1 VNSITMADSKYA
13 DLPGIAYD
21 QPDSYETADL
31 PECNQNTDF
40 YEEETD
46 TIERLHISASEAFN
60 RFKGKTLDGKGID
73 FSDRLSKRLRTG
85 YDARSGDWEL
95 VESGEKET
103 PLQKYQRLQCEMK
116 ELLEEITQLKEM
128 AKDEKDLEK
137 LSSLLLSSHVEV
149 AQKQL
154 AEVRLEE
161 TLGSELMTS
170 LADPQGS
177 QLRRLFAQLENLKLS
192 GTPSQKLGNIKTQPA
207 AQSGT
212 VTYELTYRPEQ
223 AYLMQVSN
231 VADLEHR
238 LHKLETVLGA
248 TSDKMARL
256 SLDTQH
262 KSLVEVAQE
271 LNAKANLLDSA
282 QLDHIEG
289 RLTALA
295 QKMDSINE
303 KTAATPEDLERNH
316 KMNELYELVT
326 KTETLAQVLPQTVDR
341 LLALESLHRQ
351 AVDFNKSLAQLE
363 ALQQQIINSLQNN
376 DTMMKDVQTNVKQN
390 LDAII
395 KNISGLETRI
405 AALKKK

>member
-1 VNSITMADSKYA
+1 MADPKYA

-21 QPDSYETADL
+21 QPDIYETADL
-31 PECNQNTDF
+31 PECNQSTDF
-40 YEEETD
+40 FEEETD
-46 TIERLHISASEAFN
+46 SIERLHISASEAFI
-60 RFKGKTLDGKGID
+60 RFKGRTLDGKGID
-73 FSDRLSKRLRTG
+73 FSDRLSTRLRIG

-103 PLQKYQRLQCEMK
+103 LFHKYQRLQCEMK
-116 ELLEEITQLKEM
+116 ELEEEITHLKET
-128 AKDEKDLEK
+128 AKDEQDLEK
-137 LSSLLLSSHVEV
+137 LSSVLLSSHVEV

-177 QLRRLFAQLENLKLS
+177 QLRRLIAQLEKLKLS

-223 AYLMQVSN
+223 AYLMQVSR

-248 TSDKMARL
+248 TSDKVARL

-271 LNAKANLLDSA
+271 LNAKANVLDSA

-303 KTAATPEDLERNH
+303 KTAATPEDIERNH
-316 KMNELYELVT
+316 KVNELYELVT

-351 AVDFNKSLAQLE
+351 AVDFNKSLTQLE

-390 LDAII
+390 LDAIVR
-395 KNISGLETRI
+395 NMRVLEVRI
-405 AALKKK
+405 VALKIKK

>member
-1 VNSITMADSKYA
+1 
-13 DLPGIAYD
+13 
-21 QPDSYETADL
+21 
-31 PECNQNTDF
+31 
-40 YEEETD
+40 
-46 TIERLHISASEAFN
+46 
-60 RFKGKTLDGKGID
+60 LDGKGID
-73 FSDRLSKRLRTG
+73 FSDRLSTRLRIG

-103 PLQKYQRLQCEMK
+103 LFHKYQRLQCEMK
-116 ELLEEITQLKEM
+116 ELEEEITHLKET
-128 AKDEKDLEK
+128 AKDEQDLEK
-137 LSSLLLSSHVEV
+137 LSSVLLSSHVEV

-177 QLRRLFAQLENLKLS
+177 QLRRLIAQLEKLKLS

-223 AYLMQVSN
+223 AYLMQVSR

-248 TSDKMARL
+248 TSDKVARL

-271 LNAKANLLDSA
+271 LNAKANVLDSA

-303 KTAATPEDLERNH
+303 KTAATPEDIERNH
-316 KMNELYELVT
+316 KVNELYELVT

-351 AVDFNKSLAQLE
+351 AVDFNKSLTQLE

-390 LDAII
+390 LDAIVR
-395 KNISGLETRI
+395 NMRVLEVRI
-405 AALKKK
+405 VALKIKK